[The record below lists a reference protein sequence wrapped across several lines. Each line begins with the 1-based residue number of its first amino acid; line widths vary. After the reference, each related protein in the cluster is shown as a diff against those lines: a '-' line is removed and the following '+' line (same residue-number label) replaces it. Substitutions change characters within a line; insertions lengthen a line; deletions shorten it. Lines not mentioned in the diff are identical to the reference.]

1 MAVSTIDPAGLNIGQ
16 IGGRRN
22 LLINSDMRIDQRNG
36 GASVTSSTSNLFSV
50 DRWKLYDNVGGKYTA
65 QQNAGSVTPPEGF
78 YNYLGIT
85 STSAYSV
92 GTTENIF
99 LMQFIEGYN
108 TAHLGW
114 GGANA
119 KQIAV
124 SFWAR
129 SSLTG
134 SFGGS
139 IVNGDWN
146 MSYPFNYTINSANTW
161 EYKTITID
169 GPTSG
174 TWATTNSAG
183 VKLAFGLGVGSN
195 NLGTADTWTS
205 GTPWKIQPS
214 GSINLVGTSGAT
226 LYITG
231 VQLEISP
238 SGEPTPFEHRSYGEE
253 LSACQRYF
261 NNLVSYGGSSVTGVL
276 NLASYSTNYAYGAYT
291 FPVEMR
297 TAPSISYS
305 NLADF
310 KSRFGNNVTPTTITT
325 HGTTSNKQTTIQIA
339 TTCTAGQAGWLE
351 AVNSSAYIYLDAE
364 L

>member
-1 MAVSTIDPAGLNIGQ
+1 MAVSTIDPNGLNVGQ
-16 IGGRRN
+16 LGGTRN
-22 LLINSDMRIDQRNG
+22 LLINSDMRIDQRNS

-139 IVNGDWN
+139 IVNGNWD

-161 EYKTITID
+161 EYKNIIID

-174 TWATTNSAG
+174 TWATTNGAG

-195 NLGTADTWTS
+195 NLGTANTWTS
-205 GTPWKIQPS
+205 GS

-226 LYITG
+226 WYITG
-231 VQLEISP
+231 VQLEV
-238 SGEPTPFEHRSYGEE
+238 GDTATDFEYESYGTT
-253 LSACQRYF
+253 LQKCQRYYQKLGASSTYLRF
-261 NNLVSYGGSSVTGVL
+261 SVGQVESSTRANGVTSLPVQMRTTPTLSASGNFAVFSGSSVVSTTSVTLNGSGSDSSFASFLFDVSSGLTTG
-276 NLASYSTNYAYGAYT
+276 YGAVLIANNDT
-291 FPVEMR
+291 
-297 TAPSISYS
+297 TA
-305 NLADF
+305 
-310 KSRFGNNVTPTTITT
+310 TI
-325 HGTTSNKQTTIQIA
+325 K
-339 TTCTAGQAGWLE
+339 
-351 AVNSSAYIYLDAE
+351 LDAE
-364 L
+364 I

>member
-1 MAVSTIDPAGLNIGQ
+1 
-16 IGGRRN
+16 
-22 LLINSDMRIDQRNG
+22 MRIDQRNG

-161 EYKTITID
+161 EYKTIIID

-174 TWATTNSAG
+174 TWATTNGAG

-231 VQLEISP
+231 VQLEVSP
-238 SGEPTPFEHRSYGEE
+238 SGEATPFEHRSYGEE
-253 LSACQRYF
+253 LSACQRYYSQYDGVVD
-261 NNLVSYGGSSVTGVL
+261 NYQRVGTAHYSGATNSYRAFSKLPVTMRVQPTISLSGTSRLEASGGSV
-276 NLASYSTNYAYGAYT
+276 
-291 FPVEMR
+291 
-297 TAPSISYS
+297 
-305 NLADF
+305 
-310 KSRFGNNVTPTTITT
+310 NVTALNGQNNGGRDFIGVDLGTSSMTGNDVNSWDL
-325 HGTTSNKQTTIQIA
+325 GTTGIIKA
-339 TTCTAGQAGWLE
+339 
-351 AVNSSAYIYLDAE
+351 DAE